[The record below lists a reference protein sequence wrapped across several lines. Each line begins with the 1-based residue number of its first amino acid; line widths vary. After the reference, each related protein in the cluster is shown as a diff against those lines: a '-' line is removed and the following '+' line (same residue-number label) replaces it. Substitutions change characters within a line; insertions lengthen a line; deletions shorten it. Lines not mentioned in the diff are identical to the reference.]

1 MFPHCVGLID
11 GTLLPL
17 ATKPQLH
24 GENCLSRKRFHAIVK
39 LQVVCDD
46 QSRMIHC
53 HIGWPGSVHDNRV
66 WGNSKLNLESDS
78 MFAPKEHLLGD
89 SAFTPGDHMIPPFK
103 TAPGQALDANQTAFN
118 TMLAKARV
126 KSEHCIG
133 ILKNRFP
140 LLKCIPLKLAKRSHM
155 KRIINFVRGTVVI
168 HNFSIGD
175 DINWRTDECDND
187 SEDEE
192 DPGPDQCEDGTGN
205 DRRRSELFHCLSELE
220 DTNIN

>member
-24 GENCLSRKRFHAIVK
+24 GENYLSRKRFYAIVM
-39 LQVVCDD
+39 LVVCDD

-66 WGNSKLNLESDS
+66 WRNSKLNLESDS

-103 TAPGQALDANQTAFN
+103 TAPGQNIALGF
-118 TMLAKARV
+118 
-126 KSEHCIG
+126 
-133 ILKNRFP
+133 
-140 LLKCIPLKLAKRSHM
+140 
-155 KRIINFVRGTVVI
+155 
-168 HNFSIGD
+168 
-175 DINWRTDECDND
+175 
-187 SEDEE
+187 
-192 DPGPDQCEDGTGN
+192 
-205 DRRRSELFHCLSELE
+205 
-220 DTNIN
+220 